1 MNSKFYKCGDV
12 EVALAIAKDSGKVLG
27 RNVWFKVR
35 LRGPAELAEGPPPIH
50 RVSGGTIVFR
60 EIDEPI
66 AFYRNGKQYKCKL
79 YDEGFSDPDNE

>member
-12 EVALAIAKDSGKVLG
+12 EVVLAIAKNAGNVLG
-27 RNVWFKVR
+27 RNVWFKVK
-35 LRGPAELAEGPPPIH
+35 LRGPAELADQTPIH
-50 RVSGGTIVFR
+50 RVTGGTIVFR

-79 YDEGFSDPDNE
+79 YDEGFSDPDDQ